1 MWDKRD
7 LKEKLKYLN
16 ELSKNTTDK
25 KIRYEIFCNKNLI
38 IEMLELLEGKKL
50 TINRTLSALTR
61 KLSLIKEERKYSNY
75 EFLSFDTLADDLNF
89 SFELC
94 KNIALSTPF
103 DKTEIDN
110 VLSQEECINE
120 VINFAIALPDKEL
133 RDDIIS
139 TVKDDHHIYFFNNPR
154 DSFHLADNY
163 GLSLF
168 KESYIASPLMPDI
181 LLHECIHTI
190 DKKRN
195 RYFIENYP
203 YSYEVPS
210 YTLQLY
216 KNLKEGNLNFLN
228 ELITI
233 SKTTLLLACKGNG
246 MPYSNTMIEN
256 LNSSDIINKTANII
270 ERLLT
275 IKSILVATI
284 FTKKILDNEEE
295 GLKEYK
301 EMLNTSFSKD
311 EIPDYSRWG
320 ITNEVIIDY
329 SKNLDK
335 YFNIYQKERG
345 GKSI

>member
-1 MWDKRD
+1 MWDKKD
-7 LKEKLKYLN
+7 LEEKLKYLN

-25 KIRYEIFCNKNLI
+25 KRRYEIFCNKYLI
-38 IEMLELLEGKKL
+38 IEMLELLEGKKV
-50 TINRTLSALTR
+50 TINSALSSLTR
-61 KLSLIKEERKYSNY
+61 KLSLIKEKRQYSNY
-75 EFLSFDTLADDLNF
+75 ECLSFDDLADDLNF

-94 KNIALSTPF
+94 KNIALSAPF
-103 DKTEIDN
+103 NKTETDK
-110 VLSQEECINE
+110 VLSKEECINE
-120 VINFAIALPDKEL
+120 VITFATTLPDEEL
-133 RDDIIS
+133 RNDIIS
-139 TVKDDHHIYFFNNPR
+139 TVKDDKHIYISNNPR

-163 GLSLF
+163 VLSIF

-181 LLHECIHTI
+181 LLHECIHTV

-216 KNLKEGNLNFLN
+216 QNFKEGNLNFLN
-228 ELITI
+228 ELIAI
-233 SKTTLLLACKGNG
+233 SKTTLLLACKGSG
-246 MPYSNTMIEN
+246 IPYSNKMIES
-256 LNSSDIINKTANII
+256 LNYSDIINKTDNII

-275 IKSILVATI
+275 IKSILIATI

-311 EIPDYSRWG
+311 RIPDYSRWG
-320 ITNEVIIDY
+320 IANEVIIDY
-329 SKNLDK
+329 SKNLTN
-335 YFNIYQKERG
+335 YFSEYQKERG
-345 GKSI
+345 GKNI

>member
-1 MWDKRD
+1 MWDKKD
-7 LKEKLKYLN
+7 LEDKLKYLN

-25 KIRYEIFCNKNLI
+25 KRKYEIFCNKYLI
-38 IEMLELLEGKKL
+38 IEMLELLEGKKV
-50 TINRTLSALTR
+50 TINSALSSLTR
-61 KLSLIKEERKYSNY
+61 KLTLIKEKRQYSNY
-75 EFLSFDTLADDLNF
+75 ECLSFDTLADDLNF
-89 SFELC
+89 SFELS
-94 KNIALSTPF
+94 KNIALSAPF
-103 DKTEIDN
+103 PKTETDKI
-110 VLSQEECINE
+110 LSKEECINE
-120 VINFAIALPDKEL
+120 VINFATTLPDKEL
-133 RDDIIS
+133 RDNIIS
-139 TVKDDHHIYFFNNPR
+139 TVKDDKHIYIFNNIR

-163 GLSLF
+163 ALSLF
-168 KESYIASPLMPDI
+168 KESYITSPLMPDI
-181 LLHECIHTI
+181 LLHECIHTV

-216 KNLKEGNLNFLN
+216 QNFKEGNLNFLS

-233 SKTTLLLACKGNG
+233 SKTTIFLACKGSG
-246 MPYSNTMIEN
+246 MPYSNKMIEN
-256 LNSSDIINKTANII
+256 LNSSDIINKTDNII

-275 IKSILVATI
+275 IKSIVVATI
-284 FTKKILDNEEE
+284 FTKKILDNAEE
-295 GLKEYK
+295 GLKEYS

-335 YFNIYQKERG
+335 YFSEYQKERG
-345 GKSI
+345 EKRR

>member
-25 KIRYEIFCNKNLI
+25 KRRYEIFCNKNLI

-50 TINRTLSALTR
+50 TINSTLSALTR
-61 KLSLIKEERKYSNY
+61 KLSLIKEKRKYSNY
-75 EFLSFDTLADDLNF
+75 EYLSFDTLADDLNF

-103 DKTEIDN
+103 DKTENDN

-120 VINFAIALPDKEL
+120 VINFAIDLPDKEL

-139 TVKDDHHIYFFNNPR
+139 TVKDDKHIYFFNNPR

-163 GLSLF
+163 VLYLF

-195 RYFIENYP
+195 RYFIDNYP

-210 YTLQLY
+210 YSLQLY
-216 KNLKEGNLNFLN
+216 QNLKEGNLNFLN
-228 ELITI
+228 ELMAF
-233 SKTTLLLACKGNG
+233 SKITLLLACGNG
-246 MPYSNTMIEN
+246 MHYSNRMIEN
-256 LNSSDIINKTANII
+256 LNFSDIINKTADII

-275 IKSILVATI
+275 IKSIVVATI

-301 EMLNTSFSKD
+301 EMLDTNFSKD

-320 ITNEVIIDY
+320 ITNEIIIDY
-329 SKNLDK
+329 SKNLNK
-335 YFNIYQKERG
+335 YFSEYQRERG
-345 GKSI
+345 GKSL

>member
-1 MWDKRD
+1 MWDKKD
-7 LKEKLKYLN
+7 LEDKLKYLN

-25 KIRYEIFCNKNLI
+25 KRKYEIFCNKYLI
-38 IEMLELLEGKKL
+38 IEMLELLEGKKV
-50 TINRTLSALTR
+50 TINSALSSLTR
-61 KLSLIKEERKYSNY
+61 KLTLIKEKRQYSNY
-75 EFLSFDTLADDLNF
+75 ECLSFDTLADDLNF
-89 SFELC
+89 SFELS
-94 KNIALSTPF
+94 KNIALSAPF
-103 DKTEIDN
+103 PKTETDKI
-110 VLSQEECINE
+110 LSKEECINE
-120 VINFAIALPDKEL
+120 VINFATTLPDKEL
-133 RDDIIS
+133 RDNIIS
-139 TVKDDHHIYFFNNPR
+139 TVKDDKHIYIFNNIR

-163 GLSLF
+163 ALSLF

-181 LLHECIHTI
+181 LLHECIHTV

-216 KNLKEGNLNFLN
+216 QNFKEGNHNFLN

-233 SKTTLLLACKGNG
+233 SKTTIFLACKGNG
-246 MPYSNTMIEN
+246 MPYSNKMIEN
-256 LNSSDIINKTANII
+256 LNFSDIINKTDNII

-275 IKSILVATI
+275 IKSILVAVI

-301 EMLNTSFSKD
+301 DMLNTSFSKN

-329 SKNLDK
+329 SKNLNK
-335 YFNIYQKERG
+335 YFSEYQRKRG
-345 GKSI
+345 GKSL

>member
-1 MWDKRD
+1 MWDKKD
-7 LKEKLKYLN
+7 LEDKLKYLN

-25 KIRYEIFCNKNLI
+25 KRKYEIFCNKYLI
-38 IEMLELLEGKKL
+38 IEMLELLEGKKV
-50 TINRTLSALTR
+50 TINSALSSLTR
-61 KLSLIKEERKYSNY
+61 KLTLIKEKRQYSNY
-75 EFLSFDTLADDLNF
+75 ECLSFDTLADDLNF
-89 SFELC
+89 SFELS
-94 KNIALSTPF
+94 KNIALSAPF
-103 DKTEIDN
+103 PKTETDKI
-110 VLSQEECINE
+110 LSKEECINE
-120 VINFAIALPDKEL
+120 VINFATTLPDKEL
-133 RDDIIS
+133 RDNIIS
-139 TVKDDHHIYFFNNPR
+139 TVKDDKHIYIFNNIR

-163 GLSLF
+163 ALSLF

-181 LLHECIHTI
+181 LLHECIHTV

-216 KNLKEGNLNFLN
+216 QNFKEGNLNFLS

-233 SKTTLLLACKGNG
+233 SKTTIFLACKGNG
-246 MPYSNTMIEN
+246 MPYSNKMIEN
-256 LNSSDIINKTANII
+256 LNFSDIINKTDNII

-275 IKSILVATI
+275 IKSILVAVI

-301 EMLNTSFSKD
+301 DMLNTSFSKN

-329 SKNLDK
+329 SKNLNK
-335 YFNIYQKERG
+335 YFSEYQRKRG
-345 GKSI
+345 GKSL